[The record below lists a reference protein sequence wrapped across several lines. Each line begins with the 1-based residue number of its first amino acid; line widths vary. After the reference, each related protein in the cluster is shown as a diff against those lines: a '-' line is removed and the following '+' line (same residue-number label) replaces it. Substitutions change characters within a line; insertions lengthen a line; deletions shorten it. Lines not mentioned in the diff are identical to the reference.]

1 MSSAGQ
7 NDNKLS
13 RVQMIIKRIRKL
25 FSTADQDGVA
35 LDLHIGMSKTGTTA
49 IQNFFAHNRNL
60 LRDRFGI
67 LYPDCGVPANQ
78 HTALVRSIVAGKYEW
93 AHFNAAINAFD
104 PEDYVSNVLR
114 SCRQHHCR
122 KVVMSSEYFWASPV
136 MQAGL
141 QYHSLDEK
149 NYEYIENVISDC
161 KVLLSGFTKVRI
173 IVYLRR
179 QDDWI
184 DSFFNQQLKDGFPIP
199 EPHEIAAPKNYL
211 MYARNLQLWAK
222 HFGKENIIARSFDHL
237 KGGNVVR
244 DFCEVVGVDG
254 RLLEFPEKDKD
265 SANTK
270 LSAASVQ
277 IMRSAI
283 ALDLRPETMGLLKEV
298 LQDFSF
304 RQRLSGKIPHRTLFD
319 DDFYNGILKLYDDDH
334 AGLKKAYP
342 QIFEDSNRVSDYKGH
357 KPSSD
362 LSQNET
368 HLEQLLM
375 HLLAAVSG
383 GVNEKTSP

>member
-1 MSSAGQ
+1 
-7 NDNKLS
+7 
-13 RVQMIIKRIRKL
+13 MIIKRIRKL
-25 FSTADQDGVA
+25 LVTADQDGVS
-35 LDLHIGMSKTGTTA
+35 LDLHIGMPKTGTTA

-60 LRDRFGI
+60 LRDRYGI

-78 HTALVRSIVAGKYEW
+78 HTALVKSMVAGKYDW
-93 AHFNAAINAFD
+93 AHFNAAIDAFD
-104 PEDYVSNVLR
+104 PEEYVCNVLR
-114 SCRQHHCR
+114 SCRQYRCR

-141 QYHSLDEK
+141 QYHAPREE
-149 NYEYIENVISDC
+149 NYSYIENVIKDC
-161 KVLLSGFTKVRI
+161 RALFSGFERVRI

-199 EPHEIAAPKNYL
+199 EPDEIAAPKNYL
-211 MYARNLQLWAK
+211 IYARNLQLWAK
-222 HFGKENIIARSFDHL
+222 HFGKENIIVKNFGNL
-237 KGGNVVR
+237 KEGNVIQ
-244 DFCEVVGVDG
+244 DFCEVVGVDS
-254 RLLEFPEKDKD
+254 RLLKFPEKDKD

-283 ALDLRPETMGLLKEV
+283 DLDLRPETMGLLKEV
-298 LQDFSF
+298 LQDLSFS
-304 RQRLSGKIPHRTLFD
+304 QRLSGKIPHRTLFE
-319 DDFYNGILKLYDDDH
+319 DDFYNEILNLYDDDH

-375 HLLAAVSG
+375 HLLSAAKGS
-383 GVNEKTSP
+383 VNEKTSP